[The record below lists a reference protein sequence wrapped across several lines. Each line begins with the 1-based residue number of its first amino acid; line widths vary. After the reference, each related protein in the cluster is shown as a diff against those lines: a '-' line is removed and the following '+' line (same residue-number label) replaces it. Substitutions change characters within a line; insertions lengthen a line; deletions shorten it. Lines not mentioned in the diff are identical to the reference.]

1 MKEIKK
7 VTPTHDLSWYVK
19 WVATLIIIVGACLNS
34 FELQPYSHVVMC
46 MGASLWLFVGYLWYD
61 RALIVVNS
69 AILAIYFAGFVMYL
83 TYYAN

>member
-7 VTPTHDLSWYVK
+7 VTQPHDLSWYIK

-46 MGASLWLFVGYLWYD
+46 VGARVYGLFVGYLWYD

-69 AILAIYFAGFVMYL
+69 AILAIYFTGFVMYL
-83 TYYAN
+83 TYYT